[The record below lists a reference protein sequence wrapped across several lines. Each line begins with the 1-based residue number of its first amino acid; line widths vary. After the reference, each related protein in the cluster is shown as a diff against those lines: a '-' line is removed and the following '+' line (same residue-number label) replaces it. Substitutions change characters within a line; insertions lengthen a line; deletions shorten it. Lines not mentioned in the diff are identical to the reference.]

1 MGDPDMEKKNKP
13 SGISRRKFIKDFSTG
28 VVGGTVLIQN
38 LHGSPVNDNKSGKS
52 ESEKDKLPLQLKVN
66 GREVKLQ
73 VKPQTTLVEILR
85 NHLELTGTKTVC
97 NHGECGACT
106 VLLDGVAVYS
116 CQMLALDAAGK
127 EVTTI
132 EGLMTG
138 EDLHPVQQA
147 FIDHDGFQCGFC
159 TPGQIMATQ
168 AVLLKN
174 KKPSKEEIVEGLS
187 GNLCRCSAYPK
198 ILDSAIAAAEK

>member
-1 MGDPDMEKKNKP
+1 MEKKDKP
-13 SGISRRKFIKDFSTG
+13 GGISRRKFIKELSTG
-28 VVGGTVLIQN
+28 VVGGTVLIKN
-38 LHGSPVNDNKSGKS
+38 LHSHAISDNEYGKVPV
-52 ESEKDKLPLQLKVN
+52 EKDQVLLQMKVN
-66 GREVKLQ
+66 NREVKLY
-73 VKPQTTLVEILR
+73 VKPRTTLLEVLR
-85 NHLELTGTKTVC
+85 NHLELTGTKVVC
-97 NHGECGACT
+97 NQGECGSCT
-106 VLLDGVAVYS
+106 VLLDGIAVYS

-147 FIDHDGFQCGFC
+147 FIDHDGLQCGFC

-168 AVLLKN
+168 AILLKN
-174 KKPSKEEIVEGLS
+174 KKPSREEIIEGLS

>member
-1 MGDPDMEKKNKP
+1 MEKKDKP
-13 SGISRRKFIKDFSTG
+13 GGISRRKFIKELSTG
-28 VVGGTVLIQN
+28 VVGGTVLIKN
-38 LHGSPVNDNKSGKS
+38 LHSHAISDNESGKGPVEKDQVLLQTKVND
-52 ESEKDKLPLQLKVN
+52 
-66 GREVKLQ
+66 REVKLY
-73 VKPQTTLVEILR
+73 VKPRTTLLEVLR
-85 NHLELTGTKTVC
+85 NHLELTGTKVVC
-97 NHGECGACT
+97 NQGECGSCT
-106 VLLDGVAVYS
+106 VLLDGIAVYS
-116 CQMLALDAAGK
+116 CQMFALDAAGK

-147 FIDHDGFQCGFC
+147 FIDHDGLQCGFC

-168 AVLLKN
+168 AILLKN
-174 KKPSKEEIVEGLS
+174 KKPSREEIIEGLS

>member
-1 MGDPDMEKKNKP
+1 MEKKDKP
-13 SGISRRKFIKDFSTG
+13 GGISRRKFIKELSTG
-28 VVGGTVLIQN
+28 VVGGTVLIKN
-38 LHGSPVNDNKSGKS
+38 LHSHAISDNESGKGPVEKDQVLLQTKVND
-52 ESEKDKLPLQLKVN
+52 
-66 GREVKLQ
+66 REVKLY
-73 VKPQTTLVEILR
+73 VKPRTTLLEVLR
-85 NHLELTGTKTVC
+85 NHLELTGTKVVC
-97 NHGECGACT
+97 NQGECGSCT
-106 VLLDGVAVYS
+106 VLLDGIAVYS

-147 FIDHDGFQCGFC
+147 FIDHDGLQCGFC

-168 AVLLKN
+168 AILLKN
-174 KKPSKEEIVEGLS
+174 KKPSREEIIEGLS